1 MIIDHHYHYPIIP
14 DDANQSFF
22 KSSSSSFLILVIIAA
37 SPADDSIFII
47 LKEILVWYFCI
58 LCVSICDNPL
68 KIHRIIAHQPPCC
81 INDALYHWCIR
92 FSGLPMAFCQPPI
105 TRVSLVI
112 FSRYFCIMCVSL
124 VNHWCIIQVSLVYHW
139 CITVAP
145 DSVDYRQFATQQFH
159 TNPPKPFHVEQDDQD
174 RCGNVRKTFKNI
186 SVELSLALVCWYKHH
201 CLAFHSDQQSIVTK
215 ATLV

>member
-81 INDALYHWCIR
+81 ISDALYHWCIR

-112 FSRYFCIMCVSL
+112 FFQYFCIKCVSL
-124 VNHWCIIQVSLVYHW
+124 LYHWRVIGESLVYNSGIIGVSLVYH
-139 CITVAP
+139 CCTGF
-145 DSVDYRQFATQQFH
+145 SGL
-159 TNPPKPFHVEQDDQD
+159 PPVCRPAISHKLIHPSPFMWSKMIKTDVEMWEKHS
-174 RCGNVRKTFKNI
+174 KTF
-186 SVELSLALVCWYKHH
+186 L
-201 CLAFHSDQQSIVTK
+201 
-215 ATLV
+215 